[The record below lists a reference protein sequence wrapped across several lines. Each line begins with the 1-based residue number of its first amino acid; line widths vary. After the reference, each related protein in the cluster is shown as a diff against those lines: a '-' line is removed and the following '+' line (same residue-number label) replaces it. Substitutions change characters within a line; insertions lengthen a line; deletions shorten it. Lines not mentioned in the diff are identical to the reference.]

1 MSSQAYSKLCVYIE
15 QTMSMAHVYQPVML
29 MQLLTSN
36 GTAHKD
42 DIAKSILS
50 LDQSQID
57 YYSEIV
63 PKMPGKYLR
72 KHDVVSPGPRGS
84 GKFTLNDYNSLSDKE
99 VSSLF
104 QLCQIRLDAYI
115 EKRGERI
122 WAHRDHTRKAIP
134 GTIRYQVLKRA
145 ETRCEL
151 CGIHDEVR
159 ALEVDHI
166 IPKSKGGPDTLENY
180 QALCYRCNTQKKNLD
195 DTDFRQWRTQY
206 EHKQDD
212 CFFCTLPTSIK
223 VLAQNELASVLK
235 DNFPVS
241 PGHSLI
247 IPKRHVATYFD
258 MNQAEINACN
268 RLIKEQKIKLE
279 TDDKTITGF
288 NIGMNAGS
296 SAGQTIFHAHIHLI
310 PRRDGDQENPR
321 GGVRKVF
328 PDKADYKV

>member
-1 MSSQAYSKLCVYIE
+1 MSSTAYSKLRVYIE

-29 MQLLTSN
+29 MQLLAN
-36 GTAHKD
+36 HGTAHKD
-42 DIAKSILS
+42 EIAKAILA

-57 YYSEIV
+57 YYSAIV
-63 PKMPGKYLR
+63 PQMPGKYLR
-72 KHDVVSPGPRGS
+72 KHDVVSAGPRGS
-84 GKFTLNDYNSLSDKE
+84 GEFSLNEFDALQSDEVTSL
-99 VSSLF
+99 L
-104 QLCQIRLDAYI
+104 QLCQDKLNAYI

-134 GTIRYQVLKRA
+134 GTIRYEVLKRA
-145 ETRCEL
+145 QTRCEL

-166 IPKSKGGPDTLENY
+166 IPKSKGGPDILENY
-180 QALCYRCNTQKKNLD
+180 QALCFKCNAQKKNLD
-195 DTDFRQWRTQY
+195 DTDFRDWRTQY
-206 EHKQDD
+206 ETKQSD
-212 CFFCTLPTSIK
+212 CLFCELPDAIN
-223 VLAQNELASVLK
+223 VLAKNELACILK

-241 PGHSLI
+241 PGHCLI

-268 RLIKEQKIKLE
+268 RLIKEHKEKLE

-288 NIGMNAGS
+288 NIGMNSGA

-310 PRRDGDQENPR
+310 PRRDNDQDNPR
-321 GGVRKVF
+321 GGVRKIF